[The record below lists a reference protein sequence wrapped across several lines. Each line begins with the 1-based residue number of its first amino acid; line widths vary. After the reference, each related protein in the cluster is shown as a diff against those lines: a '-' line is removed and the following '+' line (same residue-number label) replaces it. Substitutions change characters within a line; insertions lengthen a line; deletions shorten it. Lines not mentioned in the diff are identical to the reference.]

1 MNYITPLPPQ
11 FVQGIRLGYTLC
23 QATHR
28 ASRLSSWPILRII
41 ETDGIRAIIT
51 LKLASLALEGTRF
64 SLPRRLKQVYC
75 ILPIAL
81 GVIAGISKFQLNGN
95 TWTAPGQFGN
105 WICLKQSGLN
115 KVILAVAFL
124 CLAAQRRSALCAG
137 LLLSAPVYL
146 VIEKVHNYINTYHWI
161 NKHARKI
168 DLSIF
173 AVVSLGLLQAGFIQS
188 KDVISHLIG
197 DDYQNTFRYFLFPV
211 HFPTLLLSPVQ
222 ASLFECTDTFTARV
236 QVVNRLFQT
245 LIYRIMNE
253 LELPWSASFSKKL
266 LIGLSLVEQTEALQW
281 LSIDWGSPDRNGQ
294 TILHEICQHTL
305 IPRYMVRSMLK
316 FVFSVTEID
325 VNHRDNMGLTALHYA
340 CWVGALGTVE
350 ELIELPW
357 IKVDLLTD
365 GKEKATALEIA
376 CARGKPV
383 IAALLLE
390 NEADPNKSN
399 SNTPRSLIWAIG
411 KRFPFNLIDGLI
423 TRMTLTEDQRR
434 LWKIHAC
441 CFLDLDLEHLCLQ
454 PSDVS
459 ATTYKGLTAF
469 HWAVRGNA
477 LKALEKIFL
486 INPDAIN
493 LQDSKGNTPLH
504 LACEGHVEAA
514 RVLLHLKANPNIED
528 SHGFSPV
535 YAALNGKN
543 RYKAFLELLHASEAI
558 DRNAPGYQKSFQ
570 QWRFFQCVR
579 KNSLDSFPFA
589 ENPYVDINLPFNG
602 SPPLEHAIK
611 KGQYRNV
618 LCLLEQEGI
627 ALEYHPQSGTSLDL
641 LSACGSKSQS
651 VHRWMNEVVFK
662 LSPEAVDRLAEKIHQ
677 FSDDDFKSLYLQN
690 PLLIALALKAPK
702 ARKKVI
708 ENLFYICIPND
719 QIFAMED
726 RHDPFIWVTS
736 MLEHLN
742 EVDSVIQNA
751 SPTVALAILPYLS
764 RVTRKQLGATFK
776 QYLSDVCKRHSE
788 ALGKELPKLKTAIAN
803 KTLTPREWSAIKGT
817 LLADQRHLQS
827 LEQIFV
833 EMRMDKSIWKE
844 ADEALRAYNEEI
856 QKLHPQFAQEAFDVE
871 QEALREDIGSLLT
884 KLVDQNK
891 ISVKEIE
898 IQLGFEMRCFFEV
911 GLHSSKDCQ
920 LIGIDL
926 VPLFTLRAIR
936 SEILPEN
943 QIKIILPALN
953 LGVGRLEE
961 LADHLNDSEMS
972 EVAIRQKNELDKL
985 ISVETPIPSIVSK
998 LIAIEAERILI
1009 ILKRYITQTN
1019 RVPVKDDAS
1028 LSECYPESSDRDWK
1042 SFWKVEGTST
1052 TLGTAGTD

>member
-11 FVQGIRLGYTLC
+11 FMQGVRLGFTFCNALDRSHAI
-23 QATHR
+23 QHR
-28 ASRLSSWPILRII
+28 WFIRMIDMDVTNAIL
-41 ETDGIRAIIT
+41 A

-64 SLPRRLKQVYC
+64 TLPRRLKQVYC
-75 ILPIAL
+75 ILPLAL
-81 GVIAGISKFQLNGN
+81 GLIAGISNIIRLNG
-95 TWTAPGQFGN
+95 TAWTAPVEFGN

-115 KVILAVAFL
+115 KVIVSVAFL
-124 CLAAQRRSALCAG
+124 CLAAQHRNALCAG
-137 LLLSAPVYL
+137 LLLSTPVYL
-146 VIEKVHNYINTYHWI
+146 AIKKVHNYIKTYHWI
-161 NKHARKI
+161 NKHTRKI
-168 DLSIF
+168 DLTIF
-173 AVVSLGLLQAGFIQS
+173 AVVSLVLLKSGFIQS
-188 KDVISHLIG
+188 KDLISHVIG
-197 DDYQNTFRYFLFPV
+197 DDYQRPFRYFLFPV
-211 HFPTLLLSPVQ
+211 SFPSLLLSPLRV
-222 ASLFECTDTFTARV
+222 SLFDYTDTLTTRV
-236 QVVNRLFQT
+236 QIVNNVFLTMVYQS
-245 LIYRIMNE
+245 LYE
-253 LELPWSASFSKKL
+253 LLHPWSASFSKKL
-266 LIGLSLVEQTEALQW
+266 LIGLSLVGQTRALQW
-281 LSIDWGSPDRNGQ
+281 LPISWGLPDGNGQ

-305 IPRYMVRSMLK
+305 IPRYMLRSMLE
-316 FVFSVTEID
+316 FVLSEREID
-325 VNHRDNMGLTALHYA
+325 VNRKDHKGFTALHYA
-340 CWVGALGTVE
+340 CLVGALETVE
-350 ELIELPW
+350 ELLDLPG
-357 IKVDLLTD
+357 IKIDLLSD
-365 GKEKATALEIA
+365 GKLKATALEIA
-376 CARGKPV
+376 CAKGKPV

-390 NEADPNKSN
+390 NGADPNVSN
-399 SNTPRSLIWAIG
+399 FKEPRSLICAIK
-411 KRFPFNLIDGLI
+411 KRFPFDLIDGLI
-423 TRMTLTEDQRR
+423 TRMTLAEYQRR
-434 LWKIHAC
+434 LWKIHARC
-441 CFLDLDLEHLCLQ
+441 HHDLDFDNLE

-459 ATTYKGLTAF
+459 ATTYRGLTAF
-469 HWAVRGNA
+469 HWAALGNA
-477 LKALEKIFL
+477 SKALQRLFL
-486 INPDAIN
+486 INPEAIN
-493 LQDSKGNTPLH
+493 LQDCEGCTPLH
-504 LACEGHVEAA
+504 LACGGHVEAA

-543 RYKAFLELLHASEAI
+543 RYKAFLELLHASGTI

-570 QWRFFQCVR
+570 QWRFFQCLR

-589 ENPYVDINLPFNG
+589 ENPYVDINLPVNKI
-602 SPPLEHAIK
+602 PPLQQAME

-618 LCLLEQEGI
+618 LCLLEQQGI
-627 ALEYHPQSGTSLDL
+627 ALEYHPEPGTSLDL

-651 VHRWMNEVVFK
+651 VHRWMTEVVFK
-662 LSPEAVDRLAEKIHQ
+662 LSSSAVDRLAEKIHQ

-708 ENLFYICIPND
+708 ENLFYVCIPDD

-751 SPTVALAILPYLS
+751 SPTVALAILPHLS
-764 RVTRKQLGATFK
+764 RGTRKQLGATFK

-788 ALGKELPKLKTAIAN
+788 ALGKELPKLKTAIEN
-803 KTLTPREWSAIKGT
+803 KTLTPREWSTIKGA

-844 ADEALRAYNEEI
+844 ADEALRAYNQEI

-891 ISVKEIE
+891 LSAEEIE

-943 QIKIILPALN
+943 QIKIILPALTI
-953 LGVGRLEE
+953 GVGRLEE
-961 LADHLNDSEMS
+961 LADHLNDNEMS
-972 EVAIRQKNELDKL
+972 EVAIRQKSELNEL
-985 ISVETPIPSIVSK
+985 ISVDTPIQSIVNK
-998 LIAIEAERILI
+998 LIAIEAERILY
-1009 ILKRYITQTN
+1009 ILKRYVTQTN
-1019 RVPVKDDAS
+1019 RVVMNGGAS
-1028 LSECYPESSDRDWK
+1028 LAEYYPESSDRDWK
-1042 SFWKVEGTST
+1042 SFWRVEGTSAT
-1052 TLGTAGTD
+1052 SGAAGTD